1 MARIEVKMS
10 YWGNENYYC
19 TGCDKQFGCG
29 EQMNAVVWDNGDP
42 AGWFCDCCIN
52 NWEQLISRVRKGG
65 D

>member
-29 EQMNAVVWDNGDP
+29 DQMNAVVWDNGDP
-42 AGWFCDCCIN
+42 AGWFCDYCVN
-52 NWEQLISRVRKGG
+52 HWEQVISRVRKGG